1 LSGLNYIFGAHYDKL
16 IKSKYTLQLSATY
29 TPKTSLESTNTR
41 FISSIT
47 TNGGIDSQES
57 IDLGILANT
66 SNKFSSETNLGV
78 GFGVSQKWFVGFNY
92 FNNSKGLTNPLESNA
107 DVKHEATSRISLG
120 GFYIP
125 KYDSFTSYIS
135 RVAYRVGTRLE
146 TTGLVLKNQ
155 PIEDFGITFGLGLP
169 VGGVSKINIA
179 VELGQL
185 GTLDGGLIK
194 ENYTNIM
201 LGFSLSDIWFI
212 KRKYD

>member
-1 LSGLNYIFGAHYDKL
+1 VIF
-16 IKSKYTLQLSATY
+16 I
-29 TPKTSLESTNTR
+29 
-41 FISSIT
+41 
-47 TNGGIDSQES
+47 
-57 IDLGILANT
+57 
-66 SNKFSSETNLGV
+66 
-78 GFGVSQKWFVGFNY
+78 
-92 FNNSKGLTNPLESNA
+92 
-107 DVKHEATSRISLG
+107 
-120 GFYIP
+120 IP
-125 KYDSFTSYIS
+125 KGALRKSINGRGYVSW
-135 RVAYRVGTRLE
+135 VGARFEE
-146 TTGLVLKNQ
+146 TGIVLNNQ